1 MLPGGRELG
10 EGVHRRAV
18 AGDGEHAPVD
28 PGASLVGQAHRAAE
42 RGREPVA
49 EPPGALRRVELAVLR
64 VPAVPRPVGGDGH
77 VPVRL
82 HGRRDGGADVRQ
94 EPALH
99 AEVLGVEAGGDA
111 RVDVGDHLGRGAAVP
126 DGGVL
131 RHRARLA
138 QRRGEGL
145 ERLAGV
151 GAHTQRGVV
160 GLQHAR
166 LRVHL
171 DEAAARL
178 EREVVRGDLAERGAH
193 HEQHL
198 RVLEQVR
205 DEAVLHPA
213 AEAERVLPRE
223 GGVAARRAD
232 HGRLEQLRDL
242 PQALHRGPAG
252 AAHTAAGHDRH
263 PPGPAQPAHGLGHE
277 LGARRVVVGHG
288 QGVLDRGHHD
298 LAEQHV
304 LRDLDP
310 HRPLRHGDGLGPRV
324 LDGGRDARGVV
335 HRELGLGDVAGRGL
349 LVVQLVQHA
358 LAPGTEPGQRD
369 LRGDHEHRHTRGVRL
384 LQAGQRG
391 ERARAGGQEQDADLA
406 GGPGVPVRG
415 EGGVVLHAVRDEL
428 QRGAGQ
434 GVEEAEGVLARDA
447 EDRPRAQGVERLH
460 GQVAAVAPRGRRRRL
475 LVGHRPGSSPAAA
488 RVARRSA
495 IREMRS

>member
-1 MLPGGRELG
+1 MARRPHRQAGLHHDDVRPVRLERALERAAHVLHSHRLGGHAEGGGEGLEVRPVELGGRGLAERALHVLAQDAVPAVVDDQPRHRRAVLPGGRELG

-49 EPPGALRRVELAVLR
+49 EPPGTLRRVELAVLR

-82 HGRRDGGADVRQ
+82 HGRRDDGADVRQ

-99 AEVLGVEAGGDA
+99 AEVLGVEPGADA

-145 ERLAGV
+145 ERLACV

-178 EREVVRGDLAERGAH
+178 ESEVVRGDLAERGAH

-232 HGRLEQLRDL
+232 HGCLEQLRDL
-242 PQALHRGPAG
+242 PQARHRGPAG
-252 AAHTAAGHDRH
+252 AAHAAAGHDRH

-277 LGARRVVVGHG
+277 LGARWVVVGHG

-324 LDGGRDARGVV
+324 LDRGRDARGVV
-335 HRELGLGDVAGRGL
+335 DRELGLGDVAGRGL

-358 LAPGTEPGQRD
+358 LAPGAEPGQRD

-384 LQAGQRG
+384 LQAGQ
-391 ERARAGGQEQDADLA
+391 
-406 GGPGVPVRG
+406 
-415 EGGVVLHAVRDEL
+415 
-428 QRGAGQ
+428 
-434 GVEEAEGVLARDA
+434 
-447 EDRPRAQGVERLH
+447 
-460 GQVAAVAPRGRRRRL
+460 
-475 LVGHRPGSSPAAA
+475 
-488 RVARRSA
+488 
-495 IREMRS
+495 